1 MKANSLPKGTSITG
15 SNCVIA
21 DDGKITKRV
30 SFTEISEY
38 FRDELSGGGG
48 VYLLLEYRKATGVC
62 MLILYTVF
70 FNVFTKY

>member
-38 FRDELSGGGG
+38 FRDEFSGGG
-48 VYLLLEYRKATGVC
+48 VDLLLV
-62 MLILYTVF
+62 
-70 FNVFTKY
+70 

>member
-38 FRDELSGGGG
+38 FRDEFSGGGG
-48 VYLLLEYRKATGVC
+48 ETSCWYSQEQELTAQQQ
-62 MLILYTVF
+62 F
-70 FNVFTKY
+70 Q

>member
-21 DDGKITKRV
+21 DEGKITKQV

-38 FRDELSGGGG
+38 FRDEFSGGGG
-48 VYLLLEYRKATGVC
+48 GRGVG
-62 MLILYTVF
+62 
-70 FNVFTKY
+70 KPAPGK